1 MSKLLFCIFVNFML
15 FQLLDAQNYRIA
27 VSELDAKGVTISEA
41 AIVTDFLRNDLF
53 TTGKFEVLE
62 RAKMKEI
69 LEEIAFQQ
77 TGCTTAECAVE
88 MGKILN
94 VEKMIV
100 GSLSRLGNT
109 YYVSIRFVDVATG
122 KVEFADRVSCKCPI
136 DILPTTITDL
146 ANRIA
151 NNVYSK
157 SKTESQIRDLS
168 VTEGVGVLY
177 VKTEPPNAEV
187 FIDGILKGTT
197 PYVDTNIPSGNY
209 FIKIKWKDGKEEE
222 QFISLEPNEV
232 KRLEYKSD
240 ETVNYNA
247 NKMTILSDPLEADV
261 YMDGSYIGKTPII
274 KENINPGKHDMLFLK
289 ENKYDC
295 LEFEIER
302 NQTQTIRA
310 NLVYDLD
317 LNKLKINLISDEA
330 KIFLNGILIKT
341 VSNRKNISLGELF
354 NIKDILEQSFPFDKT
369 ILTIINGSKIALYSL
384 RELMFILKN
393 ESSYSNPI
401 EPKDF
406 IITINPISDNDYIY
420 FNGIKIGQG
429 VISFDANALIKN
441 KKLFLFNK
449 NIIFCKRNKDYYYTE
464 KSLNIKKAGH
474 AKIDFANLELSTVN
488 FKIQPRPFVLLI
500 NSSARLYDVHKLYI
514 QPGEYDFLLAPANP
528 SLKNKIYKL
537 AYKIKELDVYDIEY
551 DFNK

>member
-289 ENKYDC
+289 ENKYDYVK
-295 LEFEIER
+295 FEIER

-310 NLVYDLD
+310 SLVYDLD

-330 KIFLNGILIKT
+330 KIFLNGIL
-341 VSNRKNISLGELF
+341 VKNIDNHKNLSLGDLYEIEDL
-354 NIKDILEQSFPFDKT
+354 LEQTTSFTKIVFT
-369 ILTIINGSKIALYSL
+369 FISGNKIASYSL
-384 RELMFILKN
+384 LELLSFLKSRHN
-393 ESSYSNPI
+393 NIITI
-401 EPKDF
+401 EPKNF
-406 IITINPISDNDYIY
+406 IIKIKTFSNSDYIY

-429 VISFDANALIKN
+429 ATKIDINSLIKN
-441 KKLFLFNK
+441 KRLFLFNNNVILCK
-449 NIIFCKRNKDYYYTE
+449 NNKNYYYISL
-464 KSLNIKKAGH
+464 SLNMKETNDYE
-474 AKIDFANLELSTVN
+474 IDFTNMEFSTIN